1 MNITRR
7 GTPLSSPYRGSPV
20 EDHIGRIFE
29 NMFEDMLAPY
39 SQLARLDSDAA
50 TSPRI
55 NIAENDKAFEVEAEL
70 PGANK
75 EDIKVA
81 IDGRRVTLEAEE
93 KREDRKEGE
102 NLIYVERTARK
113 FSRAFTLPA
122 DVDDGAAQARFE
134 NGILRLT
141 LPKRDAAG
149 AKKLAI
155 Q

>member
-7 GTPLSSPYRGSPV
+7 GNAPGPYRASPV

-39 SQLARLDSDAA
+39 GQLGRLDQEAVI
-50 TSPRI
+50 SPRI
-55 NIAENDKAFEVEAEL
+55 NVAESDKAFEIEAEL
-70 PGANK
+70 PGAHK

-122 DVDDGAAQARFE
+122 DVDDNAAQARFE

-141 LPKRDAAG
+141 LPKRDAAS
-149 AKKLAI
+149 AKKLTV

>member
-7 GTPLSSPYRGSPV
+7 SNVPGSYRASPV

-39 SQLARLDSDAA
+39 GQLARLDQDAV

-55 NIAENDKAFEVEAEL
+55 NVAESDKAFEIEAEL

-81 IDGRRVTLEAEE
+81 IEGRRVTLEAEE

-102 NLIYVERTARK
+102 NLIYVERTAKK

-122 DVDDGAAQARFE
+122 DVDDNAARARFE

-141 LPKRDAAG
+141 LPKRDAAA
-149 AKKLAI
+149 AKKLTV

>member
-1 MNITRR
+1 MNIIRR
-7 GTPLSSPYRGSPV
+7 GNAPSPYRASPV

-39 SQLARLDSDAA
+39 GQLARLDQDAA
-50 TSPRI
+50 ISPRI
-55 NIAENDKAFEVEAEL
+55 NVAENDKAFEIEAEL

-102 NLIYVERTARK
+102 NLIYAERTVRK

-122 DVDDGAAQARFE
+122 DVDDNAAQARFE

-149 AKKLAI
+149 AKKLTV